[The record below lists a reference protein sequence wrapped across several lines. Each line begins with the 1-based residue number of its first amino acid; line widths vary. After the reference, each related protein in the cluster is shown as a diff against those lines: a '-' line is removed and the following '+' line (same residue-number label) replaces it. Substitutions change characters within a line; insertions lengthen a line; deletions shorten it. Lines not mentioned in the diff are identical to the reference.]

1 MLNPALLVSGGH
13 LREDKKKK
21 KANAALSPV
30 DSTVWEVL
38 LLPLATHKTF
48 AGFFH
53 LQSLCACLST
63 PSSFPSTQ
71 QLGVSGSQPVTLWRA
86 RQIQAQHGKHITSV
100 SAWEHLALPGCEGP
114 SVCLSD
120 SEPTHT
126 LLVYTGVVMAPQFL
140 LLHRYWFIIQTINNL
155 YNTKANRLNVIIK
168 HRTIL
173 WILN

>member
-63 PSSFPSTQ
+63 PALSPAHNSSGYRAASRWLCGEPGKYRPSMANISPLCLHGNIWPSQAVRAPPSACLT
-71 QLGVSGSQPVTLWRA
+71 VSL
-86 RQIQAQHGKHITSV
+86 
-100 SAWEHLALPGCEGP
+100 
-114 SVCLSD
+114 
-120 SEPTHT
+120 HT
-126 LLVYTGVVMAPQFL
+126 LCWCILVLSWLHSFYSYTGTGL
-140 LLHRYWFIIQTINNL
+140 LYKQSTISTIPKQTG
-155 YNTKANRLNVIIK
+155 
-168 HRTIL
+168 
-173 WILN
+173 